1 MESKWKVSIPHLPSE
16 GVHYLSR
23 RFIEDKTY
31 NTHGKVDYE
40 SMSRRTTP
48 VAASPVS
55 GKGNRLKD
63 VLSAGLVDNLA
74 SAFSKGLLLKTA
86 STEAKRGRVLAQM
99 DQQQQRDMIDDETNP
114 DEASMRSG
122 QVDDPRNQDFVNYR
136 QQARD
141 DGMGYTRQAR
151 ELDANRARQAEI
163 MRKMITRQVYNN
175 EAEVLEQRAL
185 VAAAEKRV
193 KMKEKNSPQVYNT
206 TMYQLET
213 EVKVLQ
219 ERLDELVQ
227 LFVTARMD
235 ALDVEEAGVYQY
247 NDEGPSDEP
256 LLSRGAV
263 ARSDAE
269 RRYDQRGEIMEAERV
284 AQRERQADNEE
295 RYRAMRDRW
304 F

>member
-1 MESKWKVSIPHLPSE
+1 M
-16 GVHYLSR
+16 
-23 RFIEDKTY
+23 
-31 NTHGKVDYE
+31 
-40 SMSRRTTP
+40 
-48 VAASPVS
+48 AASPVS

-74 SAFSKGLLLKTA
+74 SAFSKDLLLKTA
-86 STEAKRGRVLAQM
+86 STEMKRERGRVLGLL
-99 DQQQQRDMIDDETNP
+99 DEQQQRDMVDDEANP
-114 DEASMRSG
+114 DAASRERFDEVDNPRS
-122 QVDDPRNQDFVNYR
+122 QEWINWR
-136 QQARD
+136 QQGRD
-141 DGMGYTRQAR
+141 DGMGYNRQAR
-151 ELDANRARQAEI
+151 ALDANRAREAEI

-175 EAEVLEQRAL
+175 EPEVLEQRAL

-193 KMKEKNSPQVYNT
+193 KMKQKNSPQVYNT

-247 NDEGPSDEP
+247 NDEGPSDETLP
-256 LLSRGAV
+256 SRGAV
-263 ARSDAE
+263 ARYDAE
-269 RRYDQRGEIMEAERV
+269 RRYDRRGEIMEAERV

-295 RYRAMRDRW
+295 KDRATRNRW
-304 F
+304 L

>member
-1 MESKWKVSIPHLPSE
+1 M
-16 GVHYLSR
+16 
-23 RFIEDKTY
+23 
-31 NTHGKVDYE
+31 
-40 SMSRRTTP
+40 
-48 VAASPVS
+48 AASPVS

-74 SAFSKGLLLKTA
+74 SAFSKSLLLKTA
-86 STEAKRGRVLAQM
+86 STEMNRARVLAQM
-99 DQQQQRDMIDDETNP
+99 EQRQQRDMVDDEANP

-175 EAEVLEQRAL
+175 EAEVLQQRAL

-213 EVKVLQ
+213 DVKVLQ

-263 ARSDAE
+263 ARSEAE

-295 RYRAMRDRW
+295 RNRAMRDRW